1 MKRNKLESQNG
12 MNVLLV
18 NGSPH
23 KNGGTARSLA
33 IIEEE
38 LHRNHIDTTWFQ
50 VGAEPVR
57 GCVACGRC
65 VRTNRCSFGDDKCNE
80 LIELMLSCNGMIIG
94 SPVYFAGP
102 NGALLALLDRAFYA
116 TCNFNQ
122 SMAGKPGASVV
133 SVWREGGTAAL
144 DRLNKY
150 FLFSQM
156 PIASS
161 NYWPVNWNQGNDRYA
176 RDILTTLG
184 NNYAALLI
192 ASHRTFRE

>member
-1 MKRNKLESQNG
+1 
-12 MNVLLV
+12 MNALLV

-38 LHRNHIDTTWFQ
+38 LHKDGIDTTWFQ
-50 VGAEPVR
+50 IGTSPVR
-57 GCVACGRC
+57 GCIACQQCAG
-65 VRTNRCSFGDDKCNE
+65 TNRCRFNDDKCNE
-80 LIELMLSCNGMIIG
+80 LIEQMLACDGMIIG

-116 TCNFNQ
+116 TCNYGQ
-122 SMAGKPGASVV
+122 LMAGKPGAAVV
-133 SVWREGGTAAL
+133 SVWREGGTSSL

-156 PIASS
+156 PVVASD
-161 NYWPVNWNQGNDRYA
+161 YWPVNWNSSNDNYA
-176 RDILTTLG
+176 GEILRTLG
-184 NNYAALLI
+184 KNYAKLLKNLN
-192 ASHRTFRE
+192 